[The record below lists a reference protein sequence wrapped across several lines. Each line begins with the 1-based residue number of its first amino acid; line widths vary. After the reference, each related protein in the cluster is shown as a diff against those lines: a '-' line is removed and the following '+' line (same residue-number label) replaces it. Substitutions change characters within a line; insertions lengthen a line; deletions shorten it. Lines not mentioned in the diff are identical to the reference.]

1 MFPRV
6 FLCIKCVAVTVLPAL
21 QKVANG
27 VEKGGLLQA
36 ERPPLECR
44 KTPFCKQGYRLSFA
58 LGVPFK
64 QQAAWYAVA
73 YGRVKRVFR
82 ILPAPLQYQDFN
94 L

>member
-1 MFPRV
+1 MCSLMCGFV
-6 FLCIKCVAVTVLPAL
+6 CSHVSAL
-21 QKVANG
+21 FA
-27 VEKGGLLQA
+27 KGGKPHGETWPLGGSNAAFGRPEDGFLL
-36 ERPPLECR
+36 
-44 KTPFCKQGYRLSFA
+44 T

-64 QQAAWYAVA
+64 QQAARYAVA